1 MNLEENQTF
10 KYEDK
15 SKNIFSKI
23 NFVNCLTL
31 KEIQQLNEKY
41 KELGLFI
48 KQVRVDNFGNEKSK
62 DDDLVLKKY
71 TSKKRLL
78 KTRSKM
84 TLDQL
89 YFKYFCIAPF
99 SEKSKCLRSFDKIL
113 DDDELMDKIELEEIK
128 NNLEDIHQD
137 YEQLEPKRCKIN
149 SLEFK
154 KDIIKYI
161 PKFNRYLNENQYKE
175 IYNKMKDKCL
185 LEIADHSKIDDLS
198 EWSVPLLKEFK
209 AEIEIAAISN
219 ILEKKIVNE
228 KKEEKEEDKNKNNE
242 EEKEKFEKE
251 KLDDSNSFSSVSF

>member
-1 MNLEENQTF
+1 MNNEESQSF

-15 SKNIFSKI
+15 TKNIFSKI
-23 NFVNCLTL
+23 NLVNSLTL

-48 KQVRVDNFGNEKSK
+48 KQVRVDNFGKEKSK
-62 DDDLVLKKY
+62 DDSVEKKY
-71 TSKKRLL
+71 SSKKRLL

-84 TLDQL
+84 TLEQL
-89 YFKYFCIAPF
+89 YFKYFCIDPF
-99 SEKSKCLRSFDKIL
+99 SEKSKCLRSFDKKF
-113 DDDELMDKIELEEIK
+113 DDDEHMDKDELEEVK

-137 YEQLEPKRCKIN
+137 YQQLEPKRCKIN

-154 KDIIKYI
+154 DKIINYI
-161 PKFNRYLNENQYKE
+161 RKFNFYLNENQYTE

-185 LEIADHSKIDDLS
+185 LEIGDHSLIDDLS

-219 ILEKKIVNE
+219 ILKNKIGKE
-228 KKEEKEEDKNKNNE
+228 KKEEDKSKSN
-242 EEKEKFEKE
+242 EKEKQKFEKE
-251 KLDDSNSFSSVSF
+251 EQDDSSSSSSKSLY